1 MRLRKVL
8 PLLAVIIAAVSI
20 HSCKSS
26 RQVAVHTP
34 EKTASAWT
42 RLKVPATLRITSPA
56 NLSVSATVTM
66 IRDTSITVSAKF
78 LGMEVFVAQATND
91 SVLVVDKLHKQY
103 IGQNISE
110 FLANMPFNASTVQD
124 VLTGHPVII
133 PKNIMPQGA
142 TFSMEV
148 DGDMISR
155 ILFVKPDAAQV
166 SLTYPSTIATPYGPM
181 AESTVIAI
189 EPGNGKK
196 DIHATIEWQ
205 WSKARWNG
213 EVESREVKL
222 SGKYT
227 RIKATDITKSLSSPL

>member
-1 MRLRKVL
+1 MTLRKIFPLFAVL
-8 PLLAVIIAAVSI
+8 IAAISMP
-20 HSCKSS
+20 SCKSS
-26 RQVAVHTP
+26 RQEAVRHSENTVP
-34 EKTASAWT
+34 GWT
-42 RLKVPATLRITSPA
+42 RVKVPATIRITSPA
-56 NLSVSATVTM
+56 NMSVNATVTM

-124 VLTGHPVII
+124 ILTGHPVML
-133 PKNIMPQGA
+133 PKNMPQGA

-148 DGDMISR
+148 DDDMISR
-155 ILFVKPDAAQV
+155 IMFVKPDAATV
-166 SLTYPSTIATPYGPM
+166 SLTYPSVITTSYGKM
-181 AESTVIAI
+181 AEQTVIAI

-196 DIHATIEWQ
+196 DIKASIEWQ
-205 WSKARWNG
+205 WGKARWNT
-213 EVESREVKL
+213 EVEPREVKL

-227 RIKATDITKSLSSPL
+227 RINASDITKSLSPSL